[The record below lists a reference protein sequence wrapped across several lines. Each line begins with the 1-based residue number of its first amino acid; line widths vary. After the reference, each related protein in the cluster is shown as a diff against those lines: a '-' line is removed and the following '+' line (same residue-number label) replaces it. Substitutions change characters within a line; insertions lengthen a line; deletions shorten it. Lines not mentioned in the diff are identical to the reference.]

1 MLVLGLQGSPRKN
14 GNTNRLLSMFLDEAE
29 KLGART
35 RAIQITDCNI
45 EMCRGC
51 MACEKTGHC
60 VIEDD
65 EMTSDVYS
73 LLREA
78 DVVAAATP
86 IYFYSA
92 TAQLKAVIDR
102 SQTLWSRK
110 YRFKL
115 ADPKSKHRLGLL
127 LAVGATKGEN
137 LFTGLELT
145 MKYFFD
151 AVDADYAGNLIF
163 RRIEKKAD
171 MENNPFIFTET
182 RDMVKQLLPP
192 LSQRKK
198 VLFACRENAG
208 RSQMAAAFAQVLG
221 GDKIDAFSGGS
232 LPAESVNPV
241 MADAMQEK
249 GIDMA
254 FLKPQS
260 METAISGTRPDI
272 IVTMGCGEQCPV
284 VPGAEMIDWFFRKVR
299 DEIEQRVKEFISSTD
314 WGSTD

>member
-1 MLVLGLQGSPRKN
+1 MFVLGLQGSPRKK
-14 GNTNRLLSMFLDEAE
+14 GNTNRLLSMFLDEAG

-35 RAIQITDCNI
+35 RSVQITDCRI

-51 MACEKTGHC
+51 MSCEKTGYC
-60 VIEDD
+60 VIKDD
-65 EMTSDVYS
+65 EMTLDMYR
-73 LLREA
+73 LFREA
-78 DVVAAATP
+78 DVVAAASP
-86 IYFYSA
+86 IYFYSS

-115 ADPKSKHRLGLL
+115 ADPKSKFRLGLL
-127 LAVGATKGEN
+127 LSVGATKGEN
-137 LFTGLELT
+137 LFAGLELT

-151 AVDADYAGNLIF
+151 AVDADYAGNLTF

-171 MENNPFIFTET
+171 MENNPLIFAET
-182 RDMVKQLLPP
+182 RDMVKRLLTP

-232 LPAESVNPV
+232 LPAEKVNPV
-241 MADAMQEK
+241 MADAMKEL

-254 FLKPQS
+254 F
-260 METAISGTRPDI
+260 
-272 IVTMGCGEQCPV
+272 
-284 VPGAEMIDWFFRKVR
+284 
-299 DEIEQRVKEFISSTD
+299 
-314 WGSTD
+314 